1 MTELENFNQS
11 IQNVSPVSFKN
22 YQSGYKKLYRILGND
37 MDIASF
43 SEKVIIKHIKTLPN
57 PNSQQSLI
65 NIGIQVRRLAKVE
78 VSQLEGL
85 REENKLKIKEL
96 VKLKNVDLAE
106 QLPKYD
112 ELLTYLDELYE
123 KSEYTDFVIN
133 WLLIHKQVR
142 NKDLL
147 FDIVLRKKDI
157 TDKTKNYMWWNRS
170 SKKMVYIRNVY
181 KTVGTYGSK
190 KDEIT
195 DERFITSIK
204 RIITHQKWGEAGG
217 VFIPNENQLGY
228 YICKASYN
236 KLCEGKTVKIV
247 INHFRNN
254 IDKLKEISSNRGT
267 SVETLLSNYD
277 IEFQ

>member
-1 MTELENFNQS
+1 MTELEQFKES

-22 YQSGYKKLYRILGND
+22 YQSGYKKLYKILGDD

-43 SEKVIIKHIKTLPN
+43 SEKVIIKYIKAIPN
-57 PNSQQSLI
+57 PNSQQALI

-78 VSQLEGL
+78 VSQLENL

-96 VKLKNVDLAE
+96 VKLKNVELAE

-112 ELLTYLDELYE
+112 ELLAYLDELYD

>member
-1 MTELENFNQS
+1 MTELEQFKQS

-22 YQSGYKKLYRILGND
+22 YQSGYKKLYKILGDD

-43 SEKVIIKHIKTLPN
+43 SEKVIIKYIKAIPN
-57 PNSQQSLI
+57 PNSQQALI

-78 VSQLEGL
+78 VSQLENL

-96 VKLKNVDLAE
+96 VKLKNVELAE

-112 ELLTYLDELYE
+112 ELLAYLDELYD

-195 DERFITSIK
+195 DDRFITSIK
-204 RIITHQKWGEAGG
+204 RIITHQKWGEEGG
-217 VFIPNENQLGY
+217 VFIPTESQLGY

-254 IDKLKEISSNRGT
+254 VDKLKEISLNRGT
-267 SVETLLSNYD
+267 SVDTLLSNYD